1 MDAGEAVTF
10 ASAMPSRRSPLVL
23 VAAVVL
29 AASLLLALT
38 LPDREP
44 EVAPCSIG
52 RIDPTGR
59 CGAPV
64 DRRIPERVAI
74 AIAGA
79 LVAAGLIVTARRMA
93 PPPGPDGRAGSPP

>member
-1 MDAGEAVTF
+1 
-10 ASAMPSRRSPLVL
+10 MPSRRSPLVL

-44 EVAPCSIG
+44 RVAPCPIG

-74 AIAGA
+74 VIAGA

-93 PPPGPDGRAGSPP
+93 PPPGPDGRDGSPPQSGDPA

>member
-1 MDAGEAVTF
+1 
-10 ASAMPSRRSPLVL
+10 VL

-44 EVAPCSIG
+44 EVGPCPIG

-79 LVAAGLIVTARRMA
+79 LLAAGLIVTARRIA
-93 PPPGPDGRAGSPP
+93 RPPGPEEQTGSSPPPGNRA